1 MPNIFWSDVN
11 LIIKGIEMKKFLLN
25 TVITTVVLGL
35 SFNTLASTTLKLS
48 HNQNRSHPVHE
59 ALQYMA
65 KRTETLTDGAL
76 KIRVYPDAQLGSQR
90 ESLELV
96 QKGALALAKSNAA
109 ELEAFS
115 KPYGVYN
122 LPYLFNSK
130 AHYYKVMK
138 SPIGQSIL
146 QSSKENGFIGLA
158 YLDAGARSFY
168 TSKPIKTPEDLKGLK
183 VRVQPSPTAVNMV
196 QFLGGNPTP
205 LAYGEL
211 YTALQQ
217 GVVDAAENNIPSYT
231 LSRHSEV
238 SKYFSLDEHTMVPDV
253 LVIST
258 KVWDALSKKEQ
269 QALKQAADEATAKM
283 QELWVASENK
293 ERESAIK
300 QGSKFV
306 EVDKSTFKAAVI
318 PMYEELQKAD
328 PDTYKIVEEIRK
340 LQ

>member
-1 MPNIFWSDVN
+1 MLKPTTFR
-11 LIIKGIEMKKFLLN
+11 LIPLVAMLSLGATFSADAA
-25 TVITTVVLGL
+25 TV
-35 SFNTLASTTLKLS
+35 LKLS

-59 ALQYMA
+59 ALQFMA
-65 KRTETLTDGAL
+65 KRVDDLSKGEI

-115 KPYGVYN
+115 KPYGIYN
-122 LPYLFNSK
+122 LPYLFENK
-130 AHYYKVMK
+130 AQYHKVLESALGEK
-138 SPIGQSIL
+138 IL
-146 QSSKENGFIGLA
+146 HSSKDNGFIGIA

-168 TSKPIKTPEDLKGLK
+168 AKKPIKSPEDLKGLK

-196 QFLGGNPTP
+196 SYLGGNATP

-238 SKYFSLDEHTMVPDV
+238 ATIFSQDEHTMVPDV

-258 KVWDALSKKEQ
+258 KVWDGLAEKDQ
-269 QALKQAADEATAKM
+269 QALKQAAQETTLKM
-283 QELWVASENK
+283 RELWQQSETK
-293 ERESAIK
+293 EKESALK
-300 QGSKFV
+300 QGVTFV
-306 EVDKSTFKAAVI
+306 DVDKALFQKAVE
-318 PMYEELQKAD
+318 PMYEKLKQDE
-328 PDTYKIVEEIRK
+328 PETYKMVEEIRAIK
-340 LQ
+340 